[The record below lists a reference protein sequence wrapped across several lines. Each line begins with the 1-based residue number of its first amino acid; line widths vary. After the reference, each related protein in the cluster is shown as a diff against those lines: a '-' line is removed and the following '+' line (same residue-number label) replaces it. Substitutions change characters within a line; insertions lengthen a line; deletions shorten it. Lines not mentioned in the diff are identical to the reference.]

1 MRHGSACSRN
11 ERWDDASA
19 EVALPLCGSYWVL
32 GLIARLGGQ
41 GGERAGFEAL
51 DAARVGVEH
60 LELEFAGAPQDF
72 ASVGNATGRRGD
84 EPADRVDPLGLG
96 ERSEIEAD
104 RLGNGVERGARL
116 SDETSVPSRV
126 KFRRLV

>member
-32 GLIARLGGQ
+32 GLIARLGGP
-41 GGERAGFEAL
+41 GGKRADFEAL

-60 LELEFAGAPQDF
+60 LELEFAGAPQNF
-72 ASVGNATGRRGD
+72 ASVGNATGRCSD
-84 EPADRVDPLGLG
+84 EPADRVEPVGLR
-96 ERSEIEAD
+96 ERSEIEAE
-104 RLGNGVERGARL
+104 RLGNAVEPGARL
-116 SDETSVPSRV
+116 GDQAS
-126 KFRRLV
+126 